1 MNPPS
6 PPRIWLHK
14 SLYGERRIPLYLPT
28 SVLSPFRSGNLPG
41 LPIIPGPTSS
51 PWSQVLGFLDPPSA
65 PSHTSHLLV
74 IRVTASWAPTVC
86 PALCKQ
92 LQHPC
97 PGETPLE
104 SNMPGSFRP
113 EQSQLP
119 AGLLHSL
126 AQLLKAPEGL
136 LGAQPWQEAG
146 VKGMRDSPMLHPVP
160 VCLVCSLET
169 AHACLEG
176 EKSETGLC
184 KL

>member
-1 MNPPS
+1 MERGEFRSTS
-6 PPRIWLHK
+6 PPL
-14 SLYGERRIPLYLPT
+14 
-28 SVLSPFRSGNLPG
+28 
-41 LPIIPGPTSS
+41 SS
-51 PWSQVLGFLDPPSA
+51 PHSDLVTFQVSPLFQVPPRLRGAKSSASWTPSA
-65 PSHTSHLLV
+65 PSHTSRLLV
-74 IRVTASWAPTVC
+74 IRVIASWAPTVC

-146 VKGMRDSPMLHPVP
+146 VKGMRDSPVLHPVP

-176 EKSETGLC
+176 EESETGLC